1 MQNQVDDYIMIQNL
15 IPAQLCRSL
24 IRESSLPDK
33 KWSKH
38 SWSSYGK
45 KVPQASISEK
55 ELDIISSTE
64 DQFKLLLKYL
74 GPAVKNYQQ
83 KYSTITER
91 ARDNWINHITR
102 VRFNRYKVGTK
113 KQIHYDH
120 IQTIF
125 DGKRKGVP
133 ILSFVGLLNDNYKGG
148 EFICREK
155 EIKLKRG
162 DILLFPSNFMFPHG
176 VKEVTKGLR
185 YSFVS
190 WAF

>member
-1 MQNQVDDYIMIQNL
+1 MPY
-15 IPAQLCRSL
+15 
-24 IRESSLPDK
+24 K

-83 KYSTITER
+83 KYSTITAR
-91 ARDNWINHITR
+91 ARDNWITHISR

-113 KQIHYDH
+113 MQIHYDH